1 MITTTLFP
9 AKRALLIGIGRYQN
23 LSPLRQL
30 RGPLPDVHALADLL
44 RTAYAFDPVTLLT
57 DEQATRRGILDALA
71 ALVSATQPGD
81 LVLIHYSG
89 HGSRVPDVHGDE
101 PDGWDSSLVPHD
113 GRDSDG
119 LIPDIL
125 DDELNP
131 FFGRLVNERQVGD
144 LILFF
149 DSCHSTGMTRRD
161 EGLFPMQPRSLE
173 PPTAAP
179 RLLEVDPASAVP
191 PPVWQPGGD
200 HFIAF
205 YACQSAEI
213 AFELTFDANT
223 VHGALTDAL
232 LRALAAAEV
241 RSYRDLWQ
249 SVALR
254 VAQTSPQQH
263 PQVEGQLD
271 RALFGRE
278 SVQQMFY
285 VPVLGMTSQG
295 LVRLAGGRALGLDVG
310 DRLRVAP
317 PGTRRLSQ
325 VGMGALIE
333 IAPLGLALHE
343 CLATVISGSG
353 AQAGQW
359 ALLEATRPEMQL
371 PVAVTPAAAYAGLIT
386 KLQRQPLLR
395 VVDAGAAV
403 TVEISENEARFL
415 DDNGQALLR
424 PLKPSGFLWQAEV
437 VDGLAGLAWR
447 RNFLRL
453 SNPDSRL
460 AGALRLEVMG
470 ADATALTPSS
480 PQHWEVDSGAEVR
493 FSVTNTWA
501 RDLYLAVLTYREGE
515 DPVQAWPV
523 GSGASLPVS
532 PGRPVT
538 IELKLTSAPLIV
550 KVFAA
555 TRPLPFEL
563 LTRSR
568 TRRASTDV
576 TSVLARLL
584 LQMQGEPAPPAPA
597 TIAPPLVNQTRT
609 VTQPR
614 SSRDDDDWVTVQAL
628 VTRGHAEH
636 GIAE

>member
-1 MITTTLFP
+1 MDTITAFP

-30 RGPLPDVHALADLL
+30 RGPLPDVQALAELL
-44 RTAYAFDPVTLLT
+44 RTTYAFDAVTLLT
-57 DEQATRRGILDALA
+57 DEQATRQGILDALA
-71 ALVSATQPGD
+71 NLVSAAQPGD

-89 HGSRVPDVHGDE
+89 HGSRVPDIHGDE

-113 GRDSDG
+113 GRDSAG
-119 LIPDIL
+119 LVPDIL

-149 DSCHSTGMTRRD
+149 DSCHSTGMTRAG
-161 EGLFPMQPRSLE
+161 EALFNPQPRSLE

-179 RLLEVDPASAVP
+179 RLLEADPASAVP
-191 PPVWQPGGD
+191 PPVWEPGGD
-200 HFIAF
+200 RFIAF
-205 YACQSAEI
+205 YACQSAET

-232 LRALAAAEV
+232 LRALAAGEV
-241 RSYRDLWQ
+241 KSYRDLWE

-254 VAQTSPQQH
+254 VARTSPQQH

-325 VGMGALIE
+325 VGVGALIE
-333 IAPLGLALHE
+333 IVPLGLALHE
-343 CLATVISGSG
+343 CLATVISGGG

-359 ALLEATRPEMQL
+359 ALLEATRADNQL
-371 PVAVTPAAAYAGLIT
+371 SVAVTPAAAYAGLIA
-386 KLQRQPLLR
+386 KLQKQPLLR

-403 TVEISENEARFL
+403 TVEISANEARFL
-415 DDNGQALLR
+415 DDNGEDLLTAV
-424 PLKPSGFLWQAEV
+424 KPSGFVWQAEV

-447 RNFLRL
+447 RAFLRL
-453 SNPDSRL
+453 ANPDSRL
-460 AGALRLEVMG
+460 AGALRLEVLG
-470 ADATALTPSS
+470 VDATALPPSS
-480 PQHWEVDSGAEVR
+480 PQQWQIASDAQVQLSM
-493 FSVTNTWA
+493 TNGWSHE
-501 RDLYLAVLTYREGE
+501 LYLAVLTVRQGAE
-515 DPVQAWPV
+515 PVQLWPP
-523 GSGASLPVS
+523 GSGASLPVA
-532 PGRPVT
+532 PGRAVMVDLPLNT
-538 IELKLTSAPLIV
+538 APLVV

-555 TRPLPFEL
+555 TRQIPFEL

-568 TRRASTDV
+568 TRRPSNDAAS
-576 TSVLARLL
+576 LLGQAL
-584 LQMQGEPAPPAPA
+584 LQAQGEPASPPPAVAAPA
-597 TIAPPLVNQTRT
+597 QVNQTRT

-614 SSRDDDDWVTVQAL
+614 SSRDDDDWITVQAL
-628 VTRGHAEH
+628 ITRGAR
-636 GIAE
+636 